1 MKYST
6 KGYLDTSPDKHRSS
20 NVIKGGDITMKGV
33 SFSVQ
38 GTDSNGFTQLMHP
51 GNDYK
56 FPNADYV
63 IETPSPISKLPFTN
77 KHVTKI

>member
-6 KGYLDTSPDKHRSS
+6 KGYLDTSPDKNRSS
-20 NVIKGGDITMKGV
+20 NIIKGGDITMKGV
-33 SFSVQ
+33 SFPVQ
-38 GTDSNGFTQLMHP
+38 GTDNNGFTQLMHP

-56 FPNADYV
+56 FPNAEYV
-63 IETPSPISKLPFTN
+63 VEKPSPIMGVPFTN

>member
-6 KGYLDTSPDKHRSS
+6 QGYLDTSPDKNRSS
-20 NVIKGGDITMKGV
+20 NTIKGGDITMKGV

-56 FPNADYV
+56 FPNAEYV
-63 IETPSPISKLPFTN
+63 VEKPSPITGKPFTT

>member
-6 KGYLDTSPDKHRSS
+6 KGYLDTSPDKNRSS
-20 NVIKGGDITMKGV
+20 NTIKGGDITMKGV

-38 GTDSNGFTQLMHP
+38 GTDNNGFTQLMHP

-56 FPNADYV
+56 FPGADYV
-63 IETPSPISKLPFTN
+63 VERPSPISSLPFTC
-77 KHVTKI
+77 KHFTKT